1 MNILEKTKE
10 IIAKHNIV
18 ANSLSFNPFKI
29 RNEKDVGFA
38 CHEEFKGVYEKVTEL
53 WEKYGKRV
61 GENWYGFDV
70 NEWPL
75 NWLETLDDFLAELEK
90 DSPDFEIHSIKLKY
104 GGARI
109 YLANLSEEAYIA
121 VDLLEEVMQDNNL
134 IY

>member
-1 MNILEKTKE
+1 M
-10 IIAKHNIV
+10 
-18 ANSLSFNPFKI
+18 ANSLSFNPFKV

-38 CHEEFKGVYEKVTEL
+38 CHKEFKGAYEKVTEL

-75 NWLETLDDFLAELEK
+75 NWLEALDEFLAELEK
-90 DSPDFEIHSIKLKY
+90 DSPEFEILQNKLKY
-104 GGARI
+104 GGARLYYSNI
-109 YLANLSEEAYIA
+109 SEEAEKA
-121 VDLLEEVMQDNNL
+121 VDLLESVMYDKNL